1 MIPAISL
8 IFLLPTALAAFVT
21 HSPSLCF
28 SPLFSAKMTKIPQ
41 LIHQSV
47 VARRKLLTAAA
58 SSTSLIPLRMKSSS
72 SCSTLSAN
80 DSVNKLHTRNYST
93 SFSLLSVLSTNA
105 QQKRQGQVLQLAS
118 SSQQGGNESES
129 DMWKS
134 NKKMTV
140 QEKLRQISDVASI
153 ICVLDC
159 TILPIVTV
167 LLPLLGTAT
176 SATTSAMLHE
186 LGHGISLYFV
196 LPSKW
201 SSFLCCCLYYMRF
214 LLGVRQLD
222 DFYMQ
227 LCYSSPSPP
236 FIKNDLQLAV

>member
-1 MIPAISL
+1 MIYRYGWLLSEDRWHARRIPPVVCWHWELGRTASPRNERTATRARRTYRYGTTTTTKGVLRIPNSLLTARLSQKLNSSVRCTKGEMIPAISL

-21 HSPSLCF
+21 HLPSLCF

-118 SSQQGGNESES
+118 SSQQGGNEAKAICGKATRKWQFKRNY
-129 DMWKS
+129 DKYP
-134 NKKMTV
+134 T
-140 QEKLRQISDVASI
+140 LR
-153 ICVLDC
+153 
-159 TILPIVTV
+159 
-167 LLPLLGTAT
+167 
-176 SATTSAMLHE
+176 
-186 LGHGISLYFV
+186 
-196 LPSKW
+196 
-201 SSFLCCCLYYMRF
+201 R
-214 LLGVRQLD
+214 
-222 DFYMQ
+222 
-227 LCYSSPSPP
+227 
-236 FIKNDLQLAV
+236 